1 MSDLSYFSALLD
13 FINAIKGHMG
23 LQAQLRDAEFSLE
36 NALENRDN
44 IETVNEKVDKIES
57 LIADIERAGQAV
69 HSTFD
74 GAQYALEHGLALT
87 VQSGCTRMAT
97 NWLDGKKAEIQ
108 RRYSPQEARE

>member
-13 FINAIKGHMG
+13 FINAIKAHMG
-23 LQAQLRDAEFSLE
+23 LQAELRDADFSLE
-36 NALENRDN
+36 NALENQEN
-44 IETVNEKVDKIES
+44 VENVNQLVDKIET

-69 HSTFD
+69 HSTYD

-97 NWLDGKKAEIQ
+97 N
-108 RRYSPQEARE
+108 